1 MPDSELSCEES
12 CLESAVT
19 QPGTGD
25 ECQSKCPLRHES
37 PSYVYARLHFW
48 FEQRPSRDR
57 RRAANRLKRAV
68 REAELLEERLI
79 DYWLELGHTALQGP
93 AFPLRKPLRAKA
105 S

>member
-1 MPDSELSCEES
+1 MPTRL
-12 CLESAVT
+12 
-19 QPGTGD
+19 
-25 ECQSKCPLRHES
+25 ES

-68 REAELLEERLI
+68 REAELLEERQI
-79 DYWLELGHTALQGP
+79 DYWLELGHTALSEP
-93 AFPLRKPLRAKA
+93 RYPIRRPLRPAA